1 MHSFQVTLRSFE
13 DVRDFVFLAAAQRFE
28 ITVYSGENHA
38 DGKSLMVM
46 LSLDYSQPLKVGAN
60 CAKEEFLH
68 FREAAARFVV

>member
-13 DVRDFVFLAAAQRFE
+13 DVRDFVFLAAAQSFE

-46 LSLDYSQPLKVGAN
+46 LSLDYSQPMWVCCSCDMEQARG
-60 CAKEEFLH
+60 FM
-68 FREAAARFVV
+68 EAAGRFRV